1 MVAVIPTVASD
12 ETGSHSPPATDLPLG
27 LIFLAIFI
35 LAPTCRAISWLL
47 TSHGHPTQD
56 PDHET
61 LSSDD
66 SFEPV
71 MLDQI
76 APARTYRQWKAE
88 MNHVVNIASGFNTCA
103 ICLEPM
109 ADEDIIRHL
118 QCCHVFHSSCFSQWF
133 FRRHDT
139 CPICKSRIMPPS

>member
-12 ETGSHSPPATDLPLG
+12 ETGNHSPPVTDLPLG
-27 LIFLAIFI
+27 LTFLAIFI
-35 LAPTCRAISWLL
+35 LALTCHVI
-47 TSHGHPTQD
+47 
-56 PDHET
+56 

-76 APARTYRQWKAE
+76 SPARTYWQWKAE
-88 MNHVVNIASGFNTCA
+88 MSDVVNTASGFNARA

-109 ADEDIIRHL
+109 ADKDIIRHL
-118 QCCHVFHSSCFSQWF
+118 QCCHVFHSSCFGQWF

-139 CPICKSRIMPPS
+139 CPICKSRIMPHS

>member
-1 MVAVIPTVASD
+1 MVAVIPTVTSD
-12 ETGSHSPPATDLPLG
+12 ETGNHSPPVTDLPLG
-27 LIFLAIFI
+27 LTFLAIFI
-35 LAPTCRAISWLL
+35 LALTCHIISWLL

-56 PDHET
+56 PVAVDHET

-88 MNHVVNIASGFNTCA
+88 INDVVNTASGFNT
-103 ICLEPM
+103 
-109 ADEDIIRHL
+109 
-118 QCCHVFHSSCFSQWF
+118 W
-133 FRRHDT
+133 
-139 CPICKSRIMPPS
+139 

>member
-88 MNHVVNIASGFNTCA
+88 MNHVVNIASGFNT
-103 ICLEPM
+103 
-109 ADEDIIRHL
+109 
-118 QCCHVFHSSCFSQWF
+118 W
-133 FRRHDT
+133 
-139 CPICKSRIMPPS
+139 